1 MTVIDVPVAA
11 PQIDPA
17 QLLFEEARRRRKRRR
32 LISGIVL
39 LAGVVLVG
47 LIMVLTIGRGH
58 GTPATSS
65 SPNPPVSAASRSAAE
80 FSVRPLLCVTRQS
93 SAVGVA
99 TQESSALP
107 PCSAA
112 SELTAA
118 NVGVERIGGGGNGAT
133 PLPPPDRHFVMFP
146 STSSANDV
154 AGATVLLPGAY
165 NGTSRYVLGPAALV
179 AADVQSA
186 TAQPTASGG
195 FGEVNLHLTSTGAT
209 KLDALAQQQ
218 FHTFVAVVAGNK
230 MISDLVVEPAQT
242 SFTSFAG
249 EFQVSGVMTLHQAQA
264 LASSL

>member
-17 QLLFEEARRRRKRRR
+17 QLLFEEARKRRKRRR

-93 SAVGVA
+93 SAGDVA

-133 PLPPPDRHFVMFP
+133 PLPPPDRQFVMFP

-186 TAQPTASGG
+186 TAQPTASG
-195 FGEVNLHLTSTGAT
+195 FGVVNLHLTSTGAA

-230 MISDLVVEPAQT
+230 MISYRVVEPAQT